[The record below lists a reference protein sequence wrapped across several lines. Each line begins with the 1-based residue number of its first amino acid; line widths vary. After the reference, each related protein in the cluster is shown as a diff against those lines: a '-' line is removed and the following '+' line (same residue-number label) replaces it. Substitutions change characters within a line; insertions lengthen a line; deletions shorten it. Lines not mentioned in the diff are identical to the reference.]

1 MRWLALHF
9 PALPLDL
16 LGNGSDIPLAI
27 VESRDG
33 RPVVCL
39 ANRAARRCGVLPG
52 SGVGG
57 ARALCA
63 ALRIRERDPGGEA
76 EVLRRL
82 AAWASQFTSQLSLEP
97 DALLLEVGRSARLF
111 GGLTVLTERVRAGLE
126 ELGFAAVSF
135 LAPTPEGALCL
146 ARGGESGEAADLA
159 ELEHRLGALPLAALP
174 LEDRARRGLHD
185 AGLRRLGEL
194 LVMPRPGLARRVG
207 ADFLDWLDRLLGA
220 APDPRLLFTPP
231 ATYQGRLELPAEIV
245 AVEGLLFP
253 ARRLVH
259 ELAGFL
265 TGRQLGAQ
273 RLDWRLDHAVL
284 PPSCFS
290 LGLARPER
298 EARRLLDLLRERLQR
313 LDLPAPARAL
323 ALSVD
328 DLVPLAGRPLDL
340 LDGRAGERGLQL
352 LERLRA
358 RFGAGAVTGLEVRPD
373 HRPEWAFATCAA
385 GRRGMSGRFPAR
397 PLWLLAQAE
406 PLVLREGRPC
416 WQGAL
421 ELEGERERIES
432 AWWAG
437 GGVARDYFVARTRAG
452 ERLWIYRD
460 LRSNRWFLH
469 GFFG

>member
-1 MRWLALHF
+1 
-9 PALPLDL
+9 
-16 LGNGSDIPLAI
+16 
-27 VESRDG
+27 
-33 RPVVCL
+33 
-39 ANRAARRCGVLPG
+39 VLPG

-63 ALRIRERDPGGEA
+63 ALRIRERDPGGET

-82 AAWASQFTSQLSLEP
+82 AAWAFQFTSQLSLEP

-126 ELGFAAVSF
+126 ELGFAVVSF

-146 ARGGESGEAADLA
+146 ARGGESGAAADLS

-185 AGLRRLGEL
+185 AGLRRLREL

-220 APDPRLLFTPP
+220 APDPRLLF
-231 ATYQGRLELPAEIV
+231 
-245 AVEGLLFP
+245 P
-253 ARRLVH
+253 ARRLLH

-265 TGRQLGAQ
+265 AGRQLGTQ

-298 EARRLLDLLRERLQR
+298 EAWRLFDLLRERLQR

-328 DLVPLAGRPLDL
+328 DLVPLAGCPLDL

-406 PLVLREGRPC
+406 PLALREGRPC

-452 ERLWIYRD
+452 ERLWVYRD
-460 LRSNRWFLH
+460 LRSSRWFLH